1 MLTYFVQMDWITMGS
16 IFLRMGLAAI
26 IGAAIGIDRVKK
38 KRPAGIKTHA
48 LLCMGSALVMLT
60 GEYLVSVY
68 GTQTDVARLA
78 AQVVSGVG
86 FLGAGTIMVTGR
98 SQVKGLT
105 TAAGLWFSA
114 TLGLAIGAG
123 FYTGAFISTF
133 FMFLVIRVFSIFDL
147 HLQKKSFVM
156 DLYLEYTNQTSIG
169 SIFKVLKA
177 NQCQI
182 NEMEKLDDAGDRH
195 SLMVSVRIPKHWEHN
210 QVIDIFENHEGVT
223 HIEEF

>member
-1 MLTYFVQMDWITMGS
+1 MTYITQMDWMSIGS

-60 GEYLVSVY
+60 GEYLVSIY
-68 GTQTDVARLA
+68 GFQTDVARLA

-123 FYTGAFISTF
+123 FYSGAFIATF
-133 FMFLVIRVFSIFDL
+133 FMFLVIRVFSIYDL
-147 HLQKKSFVM
+147 YLQKRSFVM

-169 SIFKVLKA
+169 NIFKVLKA

-182 NEMEKLDDAGDRH
+182 NEMEKLDDSGDRH
-195 SLMVSVRIPKHWEHN
+195 SLMLSIRIPKHWEHN
-210 QVIDIFENHEGVT
+210 QVVGLFETHVGIT

>member
-1 MLTYFVQMDWITMGS
+1 MSYISQLDWTTMGS

-60 GEYLVSVY
+60 GEYLVSIY

-123 FYTGAFISTF
+123 FYSGAFISTF
-133 FMFLVIRVFSIFDL
+133 FMYLVIRVFSIYDL
-147 HLQKKSFVM
+147 YLQKKSFVM

-169 SIFKVLKA
+169 NIFKVLKA

-195 SLMVSVRIPKHWEHN
+195 SLMVSIRIPKHWEHN
-210 QVIDIFENHEGVT
+210 QVLGLFENHDGVT

>member
-1 MLTYFVQMDWITMGS
+1 MDWMSIGS

-60 GEYLVSVY
+60 GEYLVSIY
-68 GTQTDVARLA
+68 GFQTDVARLA

-123 FYTGAFISTF
+123 FYSGAFISTF
-133 FMFLVIRVFSIFDL
+133 FMFLVIRVFSIYDL
-147 HLQKKSFVM
+147 YLQKRSFVM

-169 SIFKVLKA
+169 NIFKVLKA

-182 NEMEKLDDAGDRH
+182 NEMEKLDDSGDRH
-195 SLMVSVRIPKHWEHN
+195 SLMLSIRIPKHWEHN
-210 QVIDIFENHEGVT
+210 QVVGLFETHVGIT

>member
-1 MLTYFVQMDWITMGS
+1 MTYITQMDWMSIGS

-60 GEYLVSVY
+60 GEYLVSIY
-68 GTQTDVARLA
+68 GFQTDVARLA

-123 FYTGAFISTF
+123 FYSGAFISTF
-133 FMFLVIRVFSIFDL
+133 FMYLVIRVFSIYDL
-147 HLQKKSFVM
+147 YLQKRSFVM

-169 SIFKVLKA
+169 NIFKVLKA

-182 NEMEKLDDAGDRH
+182 NEMEKLDDSGDRH
-195 SLMVSVRIPKHWEHN
+195 SLMLSIRIPKHWEHN
-210 QVIDIFENHEGVT
+210 QVVGLFETHVGIT

>member
-1 MLTYFVQMDWITMGS
+1 MTYITQMDWMSIGS

-60 GEYLVSVY
+60 GEYLVSIY
-68 GTQTDVARLA
+68 GFQTDVARLA

-133 FMFLVIRVFSIFDL
+133 FMYLVIRVFSIYDL
-147 HLQKKSFVM
+147 YLQKRSFVM

-169 SIFKVLKA
+169 NIFKVLKA

-182 NEMEKLDDAGDRH
+182 NEMEKLDDSGDRH
-195 SLMVSVRIPKHWEHN
+195 SLMLSIRIPKHWEHN
-210 QVIDIFENHEGVT
+210 QVVGLFETHVGIT

>member
-1 MLTYFVQMDWITMGS
+1 MTYITQMDWMSIGS

-60 GEYLVSVY
+60 GEYLVSIY
-68 GTQTDVARLA
+68 GFQTDVARLA

-123 FYTGAFISTF
+123 FYSGAFISTF
-133 FMFLVIRVFSIFDL
+133 FMFLVIRVFSIYDL
-147 HLQKKSFVM
+147 YLQKRSFVM
-156 DLYLEYTNQTSIG
+156 DLYLAYTNQTSIG

-182 NEMEKLDDAGDRH
+182 NEMEKLDDSGDRH
-195 SLMVSVRIPKHWEHN
+195 SLMLSIRIPKHWEHN
-210 QVIDIFENHEGVT
+210 QVVGLFETHVGIT

>member
-1 MLTYFVQMDWITMGS
+1 MTYIAQMDWMSIGS

-60 GEYLVSVY
+60 GEYLVSIY
-68 GTQTDVARLA
+68 GFQTDVARLA

-123 FYTGAFISTF
+123 FYSGAFISTF
-133 FMFLVIRVFSIFDL
+133 FMFLVIRVFSIYDL
-147 HLQKKSFVM
+147 YLQKRSFVM

-169 SIFKVLKA
+169 NIFKVLKA

-182 NEMEKLDDAGDRH
+182 NEMEKLDDSGDRH
-195 SLMVSVRIPKHWEHN
+195 SLMLSIRIPKHWEHN
-210 QVIDIFENHEGVT
+210 QVVGLFETHVGIT

>member
-1 MLTYFVQMDWITMGS
+1 MTYITQMDWMSIGS

-60 GEYLVSVY
+60 GEYLVSIY
-68 GTQTDVARLA
+68 GFQTDVARLA

-123 FYTGAFISTF
+123 FYSGAFISTF
-133 FMFLVIRVFSIFDL
+133 FMFLVIRVFSIYDL
-147 HLQKKSFVM
+147 YLQKRSFVM

-169 SIFKVLKA
+169 NIFKVLKA
-177 NQCQI
+177 NKCQI
-182 NEMEKLDDAGDRH
+182 NEMEKLDDSGDRH
-195 SLMVSVRIPKHWEHN
+195 SLMLSIRIPKHWEHN
-210 QVIDIFENHEGVT
+210 QVVGLFETHVGIT

>member
-1 MLTYFVQMDWITMGS
+1 MNVITQIEWLAIGS
-16 IFLRMGLAAI
+16 VFLRMGLAAI
-26 IGAAIGIDRVKK
+26 IGAAIGVDRAKK

-60 GEYLVSVY
+60 GEYLVTIYPS
-68 GTQTDVARLA
+68 QTDVARLA

-123 FYTGAFISTF
+123 FYVGVFISTF
-133 FMFLVIRVFSIFDL
+133 FMFLVIRVFSIYDIY
-147 HLQKKSFVM
+147 LQKHSFVM
-156 DLYLEYTNQTSIG
+156 DLYLEYTNLTSIG
-169 SIFKVLKA
+169 NIFKVLKA

-182 NEMEKLDDAGDRH
+182 NEMEKLEDSGDRH
-195 SLMVSVRIPKHWEHN
+195 SIILSIRIPKNWEHN
-210 QVIDIFENHEGVT
+210 QAIGLFDNQVGIT

>member
-1 MLTYFVQMDWITMGS
+1 MTYITQMDWMSIGS

-38 KRPAGIKTHA
+38 KRPAGINTHA

-60 GEYLVSVY
+60 GEYLVSIY
-68 GTQTDVARLA
+68 GFQTDVARLA

-123 FYTGAFISTF
+123 FYSGAFISTF
-133 FMFLVIRVFSIFDL
+133 FMFLVIRVFSIYDL
-147 HLQKKSFVM
+147 YLQKRSFVM

-169 SIFKVLKA
+169 NIFKVLKA

-182 NEMEKLDDAGDRH
+182 NEMEKLDDSGDRH
-195 SLMVSVRIPKHWEHN
+195 SLMLSIRIPKHWEHN
-210 QVIDIFENHEGVT
+210 QVVGLFETHVGIT

>member
-1 MLTYFVQMDWITMGS
+1 MTYITQMDWMSIGS

-60 GEYLVSVY
+60 GEYLVSIY
-68 GTQTDVARLA
+68 GFQTDVARLA

-123 FYTGAFISTF
+123 FYSGAFISTF
-133 FMFLVIRVFSIFDL
+133 FMFLVIRVFSIYDL
-147 HLQKKSFVM
+147 YLQKRSFVM

-169 SIFKVLKA
+169 NIFKVLKA

-182 NEMEKLDDAGDRH
+182 NEMEKLDDSGDRH
-195 SLMVSVRIPKHWEHN
+195 SLMLSIRIPKHWEHN
-210 QVIDIFENHEGVT
+210 QVVGLFETHVGIT

>member
-1 MLTYFVQMDWITMGS
+1 MTYITQMDWMSIGS

-60 GEYLVSVY
+60 GEYLVSIY
-68 GTQTDVARLA
+68 GFQTDVARLA

-114 TLGLAIGAG
+114 TLGLSIGAG
-123 FYTGAFISTF
+123 FYSGAFISTF
-133 FMFLVIRVFSIFDL
+133 FMFLVIRVFSIYDL
-147 HLQKKSFVM
+147 YLQKRSFVM

-169 SIFKVLKA
+169 NIFKVLKA

-182 NEMEKLDDAGDRH
+182 NEMEKLDDSGDRH
-195 SLMVSVRIPKHWEHN
+195 SLMLSIRIPKHWEHN
-210 QVIDIFENHEGVT
+210 QVVGLFETHVGIT

>member
-1 MLTYFVQMDWITMGS
+1 MTYITQMDWMSIGS

-60 GEYLVSVY
+60 GEYLVSIY
-68 GTQTDVARLA
+68 GFQTDVARLA

-133 FMFLVIRVFSIFDL
+133 FMYLVIRVFSIYDL
-147 HLQKKSFVM
+147 YLQKRSFVM

-169 SIFKVLKA
+169 NIFKVLKA

-182 NEMEKLDDAGDRH
+182 NEMEKLDDSGDRH
-195 SLMVSVRIPKHWEHN
+195 SLILSIRIPKHWEHN
-210 QVIDIFENHEGVT
+210 QVVGLFETHVGIT